1 MAVQLRHC
9 PVPAVAR
16 PFRLLALQQ
25 REGIAPIVGAGHR
38 RADYLHQPGVG
49 RGAPDPAGCPIPPAP
64 PTDTVRPLRGASRY
78 QV

>member
-25 REGIAPIVGAGHR
+25 REGIAPIVGGATAARTTGTS
-38 RADYLHQPGVG
+38 RASAESP
-49 RGAPDPAGCPIPPAP
+49 PDPAGRPIPPAP
-64 PTDTVRPLRGASRY
+64 PSDTVRPLRGASRY
-78 QV
+78 QG